1 MNKKIITHTEV
12 MKELDKKWPGFRRKV
27 KAEADRLHIAY
38 RIAQL
43 RQRSRMSQKELAE
56 RIGTTQSVVS
66 RMESSNYVDYR
77 VSTLKRIADATGGS
91 FVISATR

>member
-1 MNKKIITHTEV
+1 M
-12 MKELDKKWPGFRRKV
+12 
-27 KAEADRLHIAY
+27 
-38 RIAQL
+38 